1 MRINCYIRTMI
12 RLSLII
18 PTHNRSER
26 LIAALESVIRQ
37 DLPAADWECVVVSN
51 NSTDDTVARFGDFAA
66 RYPGLNLRLVTED
79 GPGVSYAR
87 NRGIAETSA
96 PLLVFIDDDERIN
109 PGFLR
114 AYADFFDAHPDAV
127 VAGGRIIA
135 EYVTG
140 RPAWLSKYTEM
151 PIANPMDFGDAVRPF
166 PAGRVPGGG
175 NMAFRRSAALRYGG
189 FDPSLGRVGRM
200 LIGGEENDF
209 FERLMRGGETCWYV
223 PGAVMWHIIPPEK
236 LTESYFR
243 RLCYNVG
250 VSQRLR
256 AGMYRRY
263 PKTLLFES
271 LKWGATLLLSLT
283 MAPRKSLWLIRMRYE
298 ISRGLLSDPQ

>member
-1 MRINCYIRTMI
+1 MI

-26 LIAALESVIRQ
+26 LIAALESVLRQ

-263 PKTLLFES
+263 PKTLLFER
-271 LKWGATLLLSLT
+271 LNWGATLLLSRT
-283 MAPRKSLWLIRMRYE
+283 MPPRKALWLIRMRYE

>member
-1 MRINCYIRTMI
+1 MI

-18 PTHNRSER
+18 PTHNRAER
-26 LIAALESVIRQ
+26 LIAALESVVRQ

-87 NRGIAETSA
+87 NRGIAEASA

-109 PGFLR
+109 QGFLR
-114 AYADFFDAHPDAV
+114 AYADFFNAHPYAV

-175 NMAFRRSAALRYGG
+175 NMAFRRSAAVRYGG
-189 FDPSLGRVGRM
+189 FDPSLGRVGGM

-263 PKTLLFES
+263 PKTLLFEC

>member
-1 MRINCYIRTMI
+1 MI

-263 PKTLLFES
+263 PKTLLFEG

-283 MAPRKSLWLIRMRYE
+283 MPPRKSLWLIRMRYE

>member
-1 MRINCYIRTMI
+1 MI

>member
-1 MRINCYIRTMI
+1 MI

-66 RYPGLNLRLVTED
+66 HYPGLNLRLVTED

-283 MAPRKSLWLIRMRYE
+283 MPPRKSLWLIRMRYE

>member
-1 MRINCYIRTMI
+1 MI

-79 GPGVSYAR
+79 GPGVYYAR

-283 MAPRKSLWLIRMRYE
+283 MPPRKSLWLIRMRYE

>member
-1 MRINCYIRTMI
+1 MI

-263 PKTLLFES
+263 PKTRLFEC

-283 MAPRKSLWLIRMRYE
+283 MPPRKSLWLIRMRYE

>member
-1 MRINCYIRTMI
+1 MI

-37 DLPAADWECVVVSN
+37 DLPAADWECVVASN

-109 PGFLR
+109 LGFLR

>member
-1 MRINCYIRTMI
+1 MI

-109 PGFLR
+109 PGILR

-283 MAPRKSLWLIRMRYE
+283 MPPRKSLWLIRMRYE

>member
-1 MRINCYIRTMI
+1 MI

-51 NSTDDTVARFGDFAA
+51 TSTDDTVARFGDFAA

-256 AGMYRRY
+256 ACIYRRY
-263 PKTLLFES
+263 PKAVVLECM
-271 LKWGATLLLSLT
+271 KWAATLLLSLT
-283 MAPRKSLWLIRMRYE
+283 MSPRKSLWLIRMRYE
-298 ISRGLLSDPQ
+298 ISRGLFSRAGH

>member
-1 MRINCYIRTMI
+1 MI

-18 PTHNRSER
+18 PTHNRARR

-283 MAPRKSLWLIRMRYE
+283 MPPRKSLWLIRMRYE

>member
-1 MRINCYIRTMI
+1 MI

-18 PTHNRSER
+18 PTHNRAEQ
-26 LIAALESVIRQ
+26 LITALESVVRQ
-37 DLPAADWECVVVSN
+37 DMPAAEWECVVVNN
-51 NSTDDTVARFGDFAA
+51 NSTDDTSARFEAFAA
-66 RYPGLNLRLVTED
+66 QYVSHNLRMVCET
-79 GPGVSYAR
+79 GSGVSYAR

-96 PLLVFIDDDERIN
+96 PYMAFIDDDERIA
-109 PGFLR
+109 PGFIR
-114 AYADFFDAHPDAV
+114 AYIDFFDTHPEAV
-127 VAGGRIIA
+127 VAGGRIVA

-140 RPAWLSKYTEM
+140 RPAWISKYTEM
-151 PIANPMDFGDAVRPF
+151 PIANPMDFGDAVQPF

-175 NMAFRRSAALRYGG
+175 NMAFRRSGAARYSR

-200 LIGGEENDF
+200 LIGGEENDL
-209 FERLMRGGETCWYV
+209 FERMLRGGETIWYV

-256 AGMYRRY
+256 AGIHRRY
-263 PKTLLFES
+263 PKTVVLECM
-271 LKWGATLLLSLT
+271 KWGATLLLSLT
-283 MAPRKSLWLIRMRYE
+283 MPPRKSLWLIRMRYE
-298 ISRGLLSDPQ
+298 ISRGLFSRPQ